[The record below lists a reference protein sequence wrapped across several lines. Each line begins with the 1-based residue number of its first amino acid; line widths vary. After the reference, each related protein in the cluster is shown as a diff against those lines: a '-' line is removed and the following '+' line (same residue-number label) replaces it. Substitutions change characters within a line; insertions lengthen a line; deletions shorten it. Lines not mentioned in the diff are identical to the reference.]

1 MNPSMFS
8 MHTLCEIPPGGL
20 VTLSYTGFSVS
31 FYSFFNQ
38 RGTFRHITI
47 FVIVL
52 RGSVWAPDLFKQVKQ
67 FHTGDREKKAT
78 CSKIPNITPSNFP
91 RLTNHPCTI
100 SVPWNWKIRLQLE
113 VRWGCIQK
121 HTHECFPPKSSSA
134 QREADSLHHF
144 YFHCLDF
151 LPRQQQSAKELTY
164 GFHPKI
170 THVCSMKL
178 LQVTG
183 HFQRNFFIINL
194 ASVLL
199 SHKPIHSTALTTL
212 SPLSPMSKALKQNK

>member
-1 MNPSMFS
+1 MFRGEVPAYHIQLWLQETPPVVVRAQMNPSVFS

-100 SVPWNWKIRLQLE
+100 SVP
-113 VRWGCIQK
+113 
-121 HTHECFPPKSSSA
+121 
-134 QREADSLHHF
+134 
-144 YFHCLDF
+144 
-151 LPRQQQSAKELTY
+151 
-164 GFHPKI
+164 
-170 THVCSMKL
+170 
-178 LQVTG
+178 
-183 HFQRNFFIINL
+183 
-194 ASVLL
+194 
-199 SHKPIHSTALTTL
+199 
-212 SPLSPMSKALKQNK
+212 